1 MAKQKI
7 DLKKTVYQKIV
18 YPSIINTQ
26 FNELG
31 TVTVN
36 EEIEATTT
44 VTQFFEL
51 YNELFYEIPSFG
63 DTNSHQFLIQTS
75 ADYIDYSA
83 NQEEITALRA
93 EITDL
98 RRQLLEAQIANVES
112 LTGEKIDLDT
122 NLINNDTLANND
134 EFANI
139 LSSLGDIPTSPTE
152 ENTTND
158 TVVANSPVNA
168 SSTAAP
174 APVPASSGGGGGGY

>member
-1 MAKQKI
+1 MARKI
-7 DLKKTVYQKIV
+7 DLKKTVYQKVV
-18 YPSIINTQ
+18 YPSIINTK
-26 FNELG
+26 FSELG
-31 TVTVN
+31 TVSVN
-36 EEIEATTT
+36 EQIEETTT
-44 VTQFFEL
+44 VSQFFNL

-63 DTNSHQFLIQTS
+63 DANSHQYLIQTS
-75 ADYIDYSA
+75 ADYIDYDA

-98 RRQLLEAQIANVES
+98 RRQLLEAQIATAEAIS
-112 LTGEKIDLDT
+112 GEKIDLNTD
-122 NLINNDTLANND
+122 LINKATLANNE

-139 LSSLGDIPTSPTE
+139 LNNLGDIPTSPTE